1 VHRGGR
7 TWRAGVARVV
17 NSVRERDIW
26 CKNRLVYSSKLELV
40 RVALVAPLE
49 HSASIRA
56 HRTRSAARRVYTEM
70 RFRNRRAAWVAASAT
85 GRDRS
90 YDVAV
95 LLGDGAGNGIR
106 TRDFDLGKVALYH

>member
-1 VHRGGR
+1 
-7 TWRAGVARVV
+7 V
-17 NSVRERDIW
+17 NSVRELDIW
-26 CKNRLVYSSKLELV
+26 CKNRLAYSSKLELV
-40 RVALVAPLE
+40 RVALVADLDRELVAPLE

-70 RFRNRRAAWVAASAT
+70 RFRNRRAAWVAASAI